1 MQVRL
6 TFFYPPQYLF
16 GGGKTG
22 ITITGVPFVTIG
34 LPSRSVIWFLIDTPA
49 PRLSDESIS
58 SISCS
63 SFPGYTVLSMTAGG
77 YSSRSLFGSVCTFA
91 IRLLLRRYAP
101 GQSITPP
108 RTNPLID
115 CLLCMLGCFWILF
128 AIDHN
133 YCDCLFGGG
142 CTVRIWDCSGEYSP
156 GWKSHFDRWLL
167 WVRWQETG
175 DSPRAIGLRPS
186 ANGSKPHFTG
196 QRGVAGQI
204 QAQTQNP
211 GELG

>member
-6 TFFYPPQYLF
+6 TFFYPPHYLF

-91 IRLLLRRYAP
+91 IRLLLRLYAP

-108 RTNPLID
+108 GPIPSSIASCACSAASGYFSPLTTII
-115 CLLCMLGCFWILF
+115 LIVSLGVVVLCR
-128 AIDHN
+128 
-133 YCDCLFGGG
+133 FG
-142 CTVRIWDCSGEYSP
+142 I
-156 GWKSHFDRWLL
+156 
-167 WVRWQETG
+167 
-175 DSPRAIGLRPS
+175 
-186 ANGSKPHFTG
+186 
-196 QRGVAGQI
+196 VAGNTVPAGRVTLI
-204 QAQTQNP
+204 GGFFGSAGKKP
-211 GELG
+211 GTVPAR